1 MARDA
6 SRNVFKDYTIFQKEY
21 SKMKRII
28 LSVLMFLTLHVLMI
42 FMSCGGGFESDS
54 SNADDIGDEIFGS
67 DSGK

>member
-1 MARDA
+1 
-6 SRNVFKDYTIFQKEY
+6 
-21 SKMKRII
+21 MKRIL

-54 SNADDIGDEIFGS
+54 SNADDIGNEIFGS